1 MDMNQLR
8 NLLDL
13 PQAKIDPEVFANAL
27 VVEHVSSLIDSGGG
41 SIGRPYLESA
51 LWPQQLEVFLA
62 RAVETAQKTQ
72 CLEHEWRELQQ
83 AFAYITYAWEK
94 GQSLFREDLA
104 RAMGN
109 SKDMKILSQE
119 YLAVDVYAFV
129 STFALYF
136 DNAAFQ
142 NWAINGYM
150 VAWRQ
155 HFEARDNRKPA
166 AHE

>member
-8 NLLDL
+8 HLLDL
-13 PQAKIDPEVFANAL
+13 PQVEINPEVFANAL

-41 SIGRPYLESA
+41 GIGRPYLESA
-51 LWPQQLEVFLA
+51 LRPQQLEVFLA
-62 RAVETAQKTQ
+62 CAVETAQKTQ

-83 AFAYITYAWEK
+83 AFAYITYAWQK

-104 RAMGN
+104 RAIDD
-109 SKDMKILSQE
+109 SKEMEILSQ
-119 YLAVDVYAFV
+119 VDFAADLYAYV

-136 DNAAFQ
+136 DNPAFQ

-150 VAWRQ
+150 VAWRR
-155 HFEARDNRKPA
+155 HFSE
-166 AHE
+166 